1 MIDLAIVMI
10 MMMYVRKKGMRTHNT
25 PQGGAN
31 VSSSSPNVS
40 LLFSNNK
47 PTHSCL
53 FVFIIV
59 FISLVWRKKVVN
71 CELDTKSRT
80 MAQGLPPMFPNA
92 GKIVRGKVNM
102 TLSMLPQPTRMVL
115 SDNNGITKLSTV
127 GGKEA
132 ELISLATGRCD
143 QNPQKVTVAVIWEAE
158 GYETLRS
165 SEDMFL
171 IPGIASIKDKAGKMG
186 MDILFLIL
194 EVRKGVD
201 KVKVVDTIKESE
213 GLVWLEMMDD
223 YLVKDARNGGRRLFR
238 MISGSMEMMVTELS
252 GRAAIVGLFQLAQ
265 TVSTQFNT
273 IDNAMACNIHREYS
287 VESVRALSVIDPGVQ
302 LLVIVLSM
310 QSDKMSCLKNLMWE
324 QIGNLGGY
332 SVTWPEMH
340 RNRK

>member
-1 MIDLAIVMI
+1 MVLVMV
-10 MMMYVRKKGMRTHNT
+10 MYGRKNGLGMSSPHIT

-31 VSSSSPNVS
+31 VSSSSSNVS

-47 PTHSCL
+47 PTHLYQISIL
-53 FVFIIV
+53 M
-59 FISLVWRKKVVN
+59 FISPVWRKKVVN
-71 CELDTKSRT
+71 CELDNNKSRT

-201 KVKVVDTIKESE
+201 KVKVMDTIKEGE
-213 GLVWLEMMDD
+213 GLQWLEMMDD
-223 YLVKDARNGGRRLFR
+223 YLVKDVRNGGRRLFR
-238 MISGSMEMMVTELS
+238 MLSGSMEMMVTELS
-252 GRAAIVGLFQLAQ
+252 GRAAIGGLFQLAQ

>member
-10 MMMYVRKKGMRTHNT
+10 MVMYVGKKGMRT

-71 CELDTKSRT
+71 CKLDTKSRT

-115 SDNNGITKLSTV
+115 SDNNGITKLSTA

-132 ELISLATGRCD
+132 ELISVATGRCD

-201 KVKVVDTIKESE
+201 KVKVMDTIKEGE
-213 GLVWLEMMDD
+213 GLQWLEMMDD
-223 YLVKDARNGGRRLFR
+223 YLVKDVRNGGRRLFR
-238 MISGSMEMMVTELS
+238 MLSGSMEMMVTELS
-252 GRAAIVGLFQLAQ
+252 GRAAIGGLLQLAQ

>member
-10 MMMYVRKKGMRTHNT
+10 MVMYVGKKGMRT

-53 FVFIIV
+53 FVLIIA
-59 FISLVWRKKVVN
+59 FISPVWRKKVVN

-201 KVKVVDTIKESE
+201 KVKVMDTIKEGE
-213 GLVWLEMMDD
+213 GLQWLEMMDD
-223 YLVKDARNGGRRLFR
+223 YLVKDVRNGGRRLFR
-238 MISGSMEMMVTELS
+238 MLSGSMEMMVTELS
-252 GRAAIVGLFQLAQ
+252 GRAAIGGLFQLAQ

>member
-1 MIDLAIVMI
+1 
-10 MMMYVRKKGMRTHNT
+10 
-25 PQGGAN
+25 
-31 VSSSSPNVS
+31 
-40 LLFSNNK
+40 
-47 PTHSCL
+47 
-53 FVFIIV
+53 
-59 FISLVWRKKVVN
+59 
-71 CELDTKSRT
+71 
-80 MAQGLPPMFPNA
+80 MA
-92 GKIVRGKVNM
+92 
-102 TLSMLPQPTRMVL
+102 LSMVPQPTRMEL
-115 SDNNGITKLSTV
+115 CDNNGVIKLSTA

-132 ELISLATGRCD
+132 ELISVTTGRCD
-143 QNPQKVTVAVIWEAE
+143 QNPQRVTVAVIWEAE
-158 GYETLRS
+158 VYESLRS
-165 SEDMFL
+165 KEDMFL
-171 IPGIASIKDKAGKMG
+171 IPGIASIKDKDDKKG

-201 KVKVVDTIKESE
+201 KVKVVDTIKEGE
-213 GLVWLEMMDD
+213 GLEWLEMMDD

-252 GRAAIVGLFQLAQ
+252 GRAAIGGLFQLAQ